1 MVNKVV
7 GYILVGAGLALLVI
21 NLLFRTWLQSKLP
34 SMANFSTI
42 TIGIIALAAVVVG
55 AFFLRGS
62 NKLQVAEEV
71 PIYQGKKIVGY
82 RKEGK

>member
-1 MVNKVV
+1 MESKIL
-7 GYILVGAGLALLVI
+7 GYILIGAGLALLII
-21 NLLFRTWLQSKLP
+21 NLLFRTWLQAQIP

-42 TIGIIALAAVVVG
+42 TIGVIALAAVVVG

-82 RKEGK
+82 RKEAK